1 MPREHCH
8 KTDTFLPEP
17 TAASHPCSAE
27 KRKNKCP
34 ATSRRHD
41 RRRTGRGPEDTPC
54 MNEPPLSAAGE
65 ARPAVDAGHAVRMRD
80 LHGAVRA
87 DGGNASRPLRP
98 GTKAPFRPD
107 ISFLATAARQGRAGR
122 RPAAGSGRTRP
133 QAGGN
138 GRPSPRENI
147 GTSATKEKKEESPHG
162 EGPRRSP
169 EESADN
175 PGREAQPA
183 ALPRRR
189 TCPATETGG
198 CGGNDFPRCL
208 FCLS

>member
-41 RRRTGRGPEDTPC
+41 RRRTGRGPGDTPC
-54 MNEPPLSAAGE
+54 MNEPPPFRRRRSTASRGRRTRRTDCGTCTGRHGLTAGV
-65 ARPAVDAGHAVRMRD
+65 P
-80 LHGAVRA
+80 
-87 DGGNASRPLRP
+87 RPLRP
-98 GTKAPFRPD
+98 GTKAPFHPD
-107 ISFLATAARQGRAGR
+107 TFLATAARQGRAGR

-138 GRPSPRENI
+138 GRPFPRENI
-147 GTSATKEKKEESPHG
+147 GTSSTKERREPSTEKAPGGLRKK
-162 EGPRRSP
+162 PRTIR
-169 EESADN
+169 A
-175 PGREAQPA
+175 EAQPA
-183 ALPRRR
+183 ALSRRR
-189 TCPATETGG
+189 TCPATETEG

-208 FCLS
+208 S